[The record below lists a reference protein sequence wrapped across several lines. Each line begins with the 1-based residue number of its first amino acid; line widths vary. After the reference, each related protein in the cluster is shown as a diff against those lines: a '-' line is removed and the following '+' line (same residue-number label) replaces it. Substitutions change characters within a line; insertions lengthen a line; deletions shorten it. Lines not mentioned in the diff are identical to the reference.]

1 MFKLYLYVD
10 IKFFITVCGVAYPG
24 ELLVIM
30 GSSGAGKTTLLNAL
44 TFRSGCGVI
53 ASGVMAA
60 NGRRVSSAILTSRTA
75 YVQQDDL
82 FVGTLTVK
90 EHLLFQAMVRMD
102 RKIPM
107 EQRFD
112 RVHQVINEVHR
123 INI

>member
-1 MFKLYLYVD
+1 M
-10 IKFFITVCGVAYPG
+10 ITVCGVAYPG
-24 ELLVIM
+24 ELLIIM

-60 NGRRVSSAILTSRTA
+60 NGRRVSSTILTSRTA

-112 RVHQVINEVHR
+112 RVHQVINEVRR